1 MNLFP
6 DLSIAVQIDS
16 GNLPIYEEWAY
27 DFENNRLL
35 TTKEGEYYKVYK
47 DDALKIWIYKALRT
61 ARYHYAA
68 YPRNFGQEFEQVIG
82 TGESRSILEAEIERY
97 IREALIVN
105 PYIRSVDDYE
115 FEYSGSAANVTFTV
129 TTIYG
134 EVEAEYSYYE

>member
-35 TTKEGEYYKVYK
+35 TTKEGEHYKVYK

-68 YPRNFGQEFEQVIG
+68 
-82 TGESRSILEAEIERY
+82 
-97 IREALIVN
+97 
-105 PYIRSVDDYE
+105 
-115 FEYSGSAANVTFTV
+115 
-129 TTIYG
+129 
-134 EVEAEYSYYE
+134 